1 MDKEDA
7 RCIGTAV
14 LDTLTAQFDG
24 RYTVEIQRPELEP
37 LVCER
42 IRAGRYVRHVDA
54 AAEFL
59 TVNVRITEVGAR
71 EREMDI
77 QGAPDAWRFAR
88 PREREE

>member
-1 MDKEDA
+1 MQMDQEDA

-14 LDTLTAQFDG
+14 LTSLTAEFDG
-24 RYTVEIQRPELEP
+24 RYTVEIQRPELPP
-37 LVCER
+37 LCER
-42 IRAGRYVRHVDA
+42 DEYGPV

-71 EREMDI
+71 EREQDI